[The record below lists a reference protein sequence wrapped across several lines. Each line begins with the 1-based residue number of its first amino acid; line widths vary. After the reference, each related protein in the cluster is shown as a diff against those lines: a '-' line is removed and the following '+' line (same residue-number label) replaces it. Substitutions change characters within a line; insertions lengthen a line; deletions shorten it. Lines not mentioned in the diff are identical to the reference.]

1 MRDLIDLLDKILLE
15 SQLDEE
21 VTLSAGE
28 ITKYPQR
35 FDAFIDH
42 IRSRRPFFISGTNEE
57 ITVDPAEAD
66 RIESLHQRKMFTGVQ
81 KVTDVN
87 GNVWPVSKFKK
98 TAEFGGAAVKP
109 GEEGDLSKISKDA
122 AKLKPAEIGITGK
135 DIAAKD
141 LLKSIVSNTVLNSTE
156 WGQAVIKMAN
166 DIANGQDAVI
176 PETIIGYPAI
186 VKAIVDNAGEYLG
199 VLALVSGQSQWY
211 GGAGKR
217 RDFVK
222 WLGSDLSN
230 LTVNFP
236 AGQTNPLAD
245 SYATVSNAATG
256 HTLNISSKGTGGGAA
271 PALSKMKVPDSIR
284 KSRKYKTVVELIE
297 LSTTAPAAT
306 VGFEAMN
313 ILYRADPESVPKEYR
328 NLLPWSDKVVAA
340 AQKSFRDGSPMPA
353 KYQKIIGSVKS
364 KAADGG
370 RLMYAVKR
378 DVAKMVN
385 TGAVPEFA
393 AVLLQ
398 ILDLNFIQQYATFS
412 GKKTGTISFAT
423 QWPAK
428 LDGEVSMENKSSAND
443 PSSGGFSFKLH
454 PTGTPIKVDPETG
467 DVQDND
473 QPETGDVQDDN
484 DQSKTASTD
493 LDTVS
498 QKRSNVR
505 AASRTS
511 STAAGDEK
519 SLGRKRRR

>member
-1 MRDLIDLLDKILLE
+1 MRDLIDLLDKILSE

-28 ITKYPQR
+28 ITKYPKR

-42 IRSRRPFFISGTNEE
+42 IRSGGLFFVSGTNEE

-66 RIESLHQRKMFTGVQ
+66 RIEALHQQKMFNGVQ
-81 KVTDVN
+81 KVTDIN
-87 GNVWPVSKFKK
+87 GNVWPISKFKK

-141 LLKSIVSNTVLNSTE
+141 LLKSIISNTVLNSTE
-156 WGQAVIKMAN
+156 WGRAVIKMAN

-176 PETIIGYPAI
+176 PEALTAQTAI

-211 GGAGKR
+211 GGASKR
-217 RDFVK
+217 QDFVK
-222 WLGSDLSN
+222 WLGSDLGN

-271 PALSKMKVPDSIR
+271 PALSKMKVPDSLR
-284 KSRKYKTVVELIE
+284 KNKKYKTVIELIE
-297 LSTTAPAAT
+297 LSTTSPAAT

-313 ILYRADPESVPKEYR
+313 LLYNADSASVPKEYK
-328 NLLPWSDKVVAA
+328 NLLPWSDTVIAA
-340 AQKSFRDGSPMPA
+340 ARKSFRDGSPMPA
-353 KYQKIIGSVKS
+353 KYQKIVGSVKS
-364 KAADGG
+364 TAADGG

-398 ILDLNFIQQYATFS
+398 ILDLNFIQQYATFE

-428 LDGEVSMENKSSAND
+428 IDGEVSMENKSSAPD

-467 DVQDND
+467 DVQDDESSTGDGQDDDD
-473 QPETGDVQDDN
+473 QPKTTTRDLDAVARRTSDV
-484 DQSKTASTD
+484 TASGRM
-493 LDTVS
+493 S
-498 QKRSNVR
+498 G
-505 AASRTS
+505 
-511 STAAGDEK
+511 AAGDEK

>member
-1 MRDLIDLLDKILLE
+1 
-15 SQLDEE
+15 
-21 VTLSAGE
+21 
-28 ITKYPQR
+28 
-35 FDAFIDH
+35 
-42 IRSRRPFFISGTNEE
+42 
-57 ITVDPAEAD
+57 
-66 RIESLHQRKMFTGVQ
+66 
-81 KVTDVN
+81 
-87 GNVWPVSKFKK
+87 
-98 TAEFGGAAVKP
+98 
-109 GEEGDLSKISKDA
+109 
-122 AKLKPAEIGITGK
+122 
-135 DIAAKD
+135 
-141 LLKSIVSNTVLNSTE
+141 
-156 WGQAVIKMAN
+156 MAN

-176 PETIIGYPAI
+176 PETLTAQTAI

-211 GGAGKR
+211 GGASKR

-313 ILYRADPESVPKEYR
+313 ILHRADPESVPKEYK

-364 KAADGG
+364 TAADGG

-398 ILDLNFIQQYATFS
+398 ILDLNFIQQYATFG
-412 GKKTGTISFAT
+412 GKKTGIISFAT

-467 DVQDND
+467 DVQDDDDQPDTSDDRDAND
-473 QPETGDVQDDN
+473 QP
-484 DQSKTASTD
+484 KTATSD
-493 LDTVS
+493 LDAVA
-498 QKRSNVR
+498 KRSSNITAAGR
-505 AASRTS
+505 ASG
-511 STAAGDEK
+511 TAAGDEK